1 MSKYSYGRNR
11 GPAPITVMLIAAILV
26 FGGYMLW
33 TGLVNFLEEG
43 GRKTIAEATEQA
55 HATSTA
61 ENRPT
66 LIIFPSYT
74 PLPPCQIFFVNVT
87 SANVRECPEFSC
99 RGKTIV
105 RYEGEVCVYG
115 RANPAEFPN
124 ADAPDEWFVVNLT
137 PNDAFP
143 DYGYMHESVLEA
155 RYPTARPT
163 RTFTPLP
170 TITLTPTPRYTQTPI
185 ASPANTETFTP
196 SPTTPAA
203 PPTSAEIEF

>member
-1 MSKYSYGRNR
+1 MSNYSYRRNR
-11 GPAPITVMLIAAILV
+11 GPAPITVMLIAAVLV

-33 TGLVNFLEEG
+33 TGLVNFFEEG
-43 GRKTIAEATEQA
+43 GRKSIAQATEQA

-74 PLPPCQIFFVNVT
+74 PLPPCQIFFVNVS

-99 RGKTIV
+99 KGKTIV
-105 RYEGEVCVYG
+105 HYEGEVCVYG
-115 RANPAEFPN
+115 RANAIDFPK
-124 ADAPDEWFVVNLT
+124 ADAPEEWFVVNLT

-170 TITLTPTPRYTQTPI
+170 TITLTPTPRYTQTPV
-185 ASPANTETFTP
+185 ASPMITDTYTP
-196 SPTTPAA
+196 SPTIQGPPA
-203 PPTSAEIEF
+203 TSVEIEF